1 MFEIADECYA
11 LENASAGLKA
21 IATGIIGNNNDDAV
35 VRFLIER
42 LKQKKYRRSIINRC
56 TSFIICQNKV

>member
-1 MFEIADECYA
+1 MGDEEIA
-11 LENASAGLKA
+11 GLVVK

-42 LKQKKYRRSIINRC
+42 LKQKKCKMNRKN
-56 TSFIICQNKV
+56 IEEV